1 MKQVEN
7 NTRRG
12 GVKIKKALIMTF
24 GKRKV
29 VEQVLFLFPNDFALA
44 SEMCF
49 IISK

>member
-7 NTRRG
+7 NSRG
-12 GVKIKKALIMTF
+12 GGQNKKALIMTF